1 MLAFKARSSNGIIR
15 HCVGAIDG
23 FLCKINCPAMNDC
36 DNNPVSCFSGH
47 YFCHGINVQ
56 AVCDARCRFIFFA
69 VCAPGSCANQV
80 AIERTNL
87 LEGLE
92 RLPVGVFLVGDAA
105 YTLQDRVLVP
115 FTGSQRDQKHKD
127 ALNLFLSQ
135 LRI

>member
-1 MLAFKARSSNGIIR
+1 M
-15 HCVGAIDG
+15 C
-23 FLCKINCPAMNDC
+23 CPL
-36 DNNPVSCFSGH
+36 SIH
-47 YFCHGINVQ
+47 
-56 AVCDARCRFIFFA
+56 FFA
-69 VCAPGSCANQV
+69 VCAPGSCADQV

-87 LEGLE
+87 LEVLE
-92 RLPVGVFLVGDAA
+92 RLLVGVFLVGDAA